1 MNSDSKYKKKL
12 NKLSLSS
19 EENSNRNS
27 IGLRV
32 TEAKTTAGQQEQ
44 QRVPEFWIHHQTRD
58 DSIVSRLY
66 RRHCRPIT

>member
-12 NKLSLSS
+12 IKLSLS

-32 TEAKTTAGQQEQ
+32 TEATTTAGQQQ
-44 QRVPEFWIHHQTRD
+44 QGVREFWIHHQTRD
-58 DSIVSRLY
+58 DSIVSGLSC
-66 RRHCRPIT
+66 RHCRPIT